1 MAAIPAFFTCS
12 GVSKSGSPAPR
23 STTSTPARRS
33 RSASAATFRV
43 ADAEIPARRS
53 ASMSSLLR
61 FRPHPGL
68 HQRRDQP
75 LHLTAEIE
83 DFLDQPRTEIGVLL
97 RGHHEYPFERR
108 LEVTIYHRQL

>member
-1 MAAIPAFFTCS
+1 MAAMPAFFTCS

-23 STTSTPARRS
+23 STTFTPARRS

-68 HQRRDQP
+68 HQRRDP
-75 LHLTAEIE
+75 PPHPTAEIE
-83 DFLDQPRTEIGVLL
+83 DFLYHPRTEKRVLL
-97 RGHHEYPFERR
+97 RAHHEYRFERR
-108 LEVTIYHRQL
+108 L